1 MELPQTSLEE
11 IEGYQIES
19 INKNI
24 GAQNEDPYVTVTPVQ
39 SDGTFNID
47 FSSDMVLDKDTIR
60 EAITLLMF
68 EDDDPDEPINVDWN
82 IVNISPN

>member
-1 MELPQTSLEE
+1 M
-11 IEGYQIES
+11 
-19 INKNI
+19 
-24 GAQNEDPYVTVTPVQ
+24 TVTPVQ

-47 FSSDMVLDKDTIR
+47 FSNEMVLDKDTIR